1 MTTHGRTTT
10 KGGSGYVRFVNGV
23 EAFISREKDARG
35 SGFQVNC
42 TKGVFVSN
50 SDILHMFRSPDGGSS
65 WETMEKI
72 EGLFPETSVV
82 GKMSSHREPDGWLW
96 PGDRNLASVSLF
108 VDYLEQDLDP
118 PGSGDNGRKVLEIA
132 IGLRESHRRGHAP
145 VRFPLEDRSLRMIP
159 HASRMNYKKLQVGR
173 EAYMRQ
179 MASHV
184 DDDLVK
190 V

>member
-1 MTTHGRTTT
+1 M
-10 KGGSGYVRFVNGV
+10 
-23 EAFISREKDARG
+23 
-35 SGFQVNC
+35 
-42 TKGVFVSN
+42 
-50 SDILHMFRSPDGGSS
+50 
-65 WETMEKI
+65 
-72 EGLFPETSVV
+72 
-82 GKMSSHREPDGWLW
+82 
-96 PGDRNLASVSLF
+96 ASVSVF

-145 VRFPLEDRSLRMIP
+145 VRFPLEDRNLRMIP

-179 MASHV
+179 MANQV
-184 DDDLVK
+184 QDDLVR